1 MRSKKV
7 TSEQELR
14 SRLERFSDLDVVVL
28 GDFSLDA
35 YWDLDT
41 AEPELS
47 LETGQPVQDVKEQ
60 RYGLGAGGNVATA
73 LRAIGVGTVRA
84 VGVCGADPFGH
95 RLLAEM
101 DALGIDRSGVL
112 MLDEPWQTMVYAKPY
127 RGDEEQSRLDFGST
141 GALPEGVHDQ
151 LLTHFERALASAD
164 AVIINQQIVSGLYT
178 DQVLARVREL
188 LTARPALTSVVDT
201 RHLGV
206 PIPQAALKLNALEAT
221 TCAGE
226 EPRESLIDDDALTLA
241 LRIAQEN
248 GTRVFLTRGE
258 AGLVVA
264 TAEGATAVLPV
275 DAGSRVDAVGAG
287 DVVTA
292 ALAATLGS
300 GGSPLEAGTIANL
313 AAAVSVRVLRATGAD
328 QVTPDAVVG
337 ALDLDVVY
345 APGLAEDSTRAQ
357 YVEGTEHEIVVP
369 ALLTHTTPFQH
380 VIFDHDGT
388 LSTLREGWEELM
400 APMMLKAVL
409 GPAYGQVPLETLRA
423 IQAEVDELID
433 RTTGIQTLL
442 QMRELISLVRQWGFV
457 PEADVRDEH
466 GYKAIYNEALLEH
479 VHTRIAKLRNGQ
491 LDREDFHMKNSL
503 PLLRSLRDAG
513 VTMYLA
519 SGTDEPD
526 VIAEANELGF
536 GEFFEDRIYGSTG
549 EVTHDAKRMV
559 IERILSQNDV
569 TGANL
574 LTFGDGPVE
583 LRETR
588 RRGGVAVGICSD
600 EVRRYGFNL
609 AKRRR
614 LVRGGAHL
622 LVPDYS
628 DLDALL
634 KTLHLA

>member
-1 MRSKKV
+1 M
-7 TSEQELR
+7 TTEQDLV
-14 SRLERFSDLDVVVL
+14 SRLEKFKDLDVVVF

-47 LETGQPVQDVKEQ
+47 LETGEPVQDVKDQ
-60 RYGLGAGGNVATA
+60 WYGLGAGGNVATA
-73 LRAIGVGTVRA
+73 LHTLGVGTVRA
-84 VGVCGADPFGH
+84 VGLCGADPFGH

-101 DALGIDRSGVL
+101 DALGIDREGVL

-127 RGDEEQSRLDFGST
+127 RGEDEQSRLDFGST
-141 GALPEGVHDQ
+141 GPLPTGVHDK
-151 LLTHFERALASAD
+151 LLTHLEQALASAD

-178 DQVLARVREL
+178 DEVLERLREL
-188 LTARPALTSVVDT
+188 LAARPELTSVVDT

-206 PIPQAALKLNALEAT
+206 PLPQATLKLNALEAT
-221 TCAGE
+221 TFAGE
-226 EPRESLIDDDALTLA
+226 EPRESLADDDALALA
-241 LRIAQEN
+241 QRIAREN
-248 GTRVFLTRGE
+248 GTRVFLTRGD

-264 TAEGATAVLPV
+264 TPETTEAVLPI
-275 DAGSRVDAVGAG
+275 DCGSRVDPVGAG

-328 QVTPDAVVG
+328 QVTPEAVVG
-337 ALDLDVVY
+337 ALELDVIY
-345 APGLAEDSTRAQ
+345 APGLAEDPTRAQ
-357 YVEGTEHEIVVP
+357 HVEGTEHEIVVP
-369 ALLTHTTPFQH
+369 ALLTHSTPFRH

-400 APMMLKAVL
+400 APMMVKAVL

-423 IQAEVDELID
+423 IQTEVDELID

-442 QMRELISLVRQWGFV
+442 QMRELIGLVRQWGFV
-457 PEADVRDEH
+457 PESEVLDEH
-466 GYKAIYNEALLEH
+466 GYKAIYNEALLDQ
-479 VHTRIAKLRNGQ
+479 VHGRIAKLRNGQ

-503 PLLRSLRDAG
+503 GLLRALRDAG

-536 GEFFEDRIYGSTG
+536 GEFFEDRIYGSTA

-609 AKRRR
+609 NKRRR
-614 LVRGGAHL
+614 LIRGGAHL

-628 DLDALL
+628 DLDSLL